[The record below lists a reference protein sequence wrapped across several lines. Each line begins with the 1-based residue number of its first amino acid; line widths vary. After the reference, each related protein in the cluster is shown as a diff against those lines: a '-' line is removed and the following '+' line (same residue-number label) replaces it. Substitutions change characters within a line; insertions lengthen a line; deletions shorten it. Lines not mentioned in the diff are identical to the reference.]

1 MNRALTGE
9 ASVLIL
15 DTCVLLD
22 IIRSPVRRQVAR
34 SHAEAIMEILN
45 SLRAGNPRCRLV
57 VPPVVREE
65 FERNLSRVVEDTC
78 VELERVFAEQAHAE
92 TTLDVLLEREP
103 SAPLAAAV
111 ERWVGQCKALA
122 CEILERAFVEPTNA
136 DDHQRAFAR
145 SIGRRA
151 PAKQGK
157 DSVGDCLVTEF
168 SLRLAKGFS
177 TSGQCEAI
185 ALVSSNTADYCEGR
199 RLVPAL
205 QTEFDEAGLQY
216 CRNWVE
222 ARRSVRLA

>member
-1 MNRALTGE
+1 MDRVLTGE

-15 DTCVLLD
+15 DTCILLD
-22 IIRSPVRRQVAR
+22 IVRAPVRRQVAR
-34 SHAEAIMEILN
+34 SHAEAIMEILTA
-45 SLRAGNPRCRLV
+45 LRAGNPCFRLV
-57 VPPVVREE
+57 VPRVVCEE
-65 FERNLSRVVEDTC
+65 FERNVRKVAEDTC
-78 VELERVFAEQAHAE
+78 VELERVFGDQAHAQ
-92 TTLDVLLEREP
+92 TTLDILLAREP
-103 SAPLAAAV
+103 SVSWAVAA
-111 ERWVGQCKALA
+111 EQWVGKCENLA
-122 CEILERAFVEPTNA
+122 CEILARADVEPTDA

-157 DSVGDCLVTEF
+157 DSLGDCLITEF
-168 SLRLAKGFS
+168 SLRLAKRFAA
-177 TSGQCEAI
+177 SGEVGSV

-205 QTEFDEAGLQY
+205 QAEFDEVGLQY